1 MSEPTPTKPR
11 PLPALQG
18 FTQQFY
24 DWCRQGELR
33 FQRCDACGTWRHVPR
48 EICARCGSFA
58 WAWAR
63 SSGRGRVFT
72 WTVVVRALHPAFTA
86 DAPYAPVVV
95 EMEEGVRVVSLML
108 DCAPDELRIDMPV
121 EVVFEAVTPEITLPK
136 FRRAS
141 EPPRSSASLHPKG
154 PTR

>member
-1 MSEPTPTKPR
+1 MSDPTAPTPR
-11 PLPALQG
+11 LLPTLQG

-58 WAWAR
+58 STWTR

-72 WTVVVRALHPAFTA
+72 WTVAVRAMHPAFAA

-95 EMEEGVRVVSLML
+95 EMDEGVRVVSLMV
-108 DCAPDELRIDMPV
+108 DCPPEDLRIDMPV
-121 EVVFEAVTPEITLPK
+121 AVVFEAVTPDVTLPK
-136 FRRAS
+136 FRRA
-141 EPPRSSASLHPKG
+141 
-154 PTR
+154 